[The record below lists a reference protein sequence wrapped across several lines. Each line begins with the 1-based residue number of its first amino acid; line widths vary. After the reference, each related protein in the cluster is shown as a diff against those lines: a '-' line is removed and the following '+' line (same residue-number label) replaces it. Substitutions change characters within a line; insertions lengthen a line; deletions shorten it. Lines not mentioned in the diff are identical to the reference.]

1 MVDIPKKNRS
11 FTEEVEIAGSELVER
26 VKAIAAEG
34 KVSRLK
40 IKAADGEVYLEMP
53 LSLGAVAGGA
63 LAIAA
68 PWLAVIGVLAALA
81 TRVKVEVTRIEPVTE
96 ASDPEKPDEAV

>member
-1 MVDIPKKNRS
+1 L
-11 FTEEVEIAGSELVER
+11 TEEIEIAGSELVER

-53 LSLGAVAGGA
+53 LPLGAVAGGA
-63 LAIAA
+63 LVIAA

-81 TRVKVEVTRIEPVTE
+81 TRVKVEVTRIEPTTE
-96 ASDPEKPDEAV
+96 ASNPEKPDEAA